1 MIRPLELFLALRYA
15 RARQAGYFVSF
26 NTWLSL
32 IGVAIGV
39 GVLITI
45 LSVMNGFEGQLR
57 DRLLSLSAHAVLTRA
72 DGAALDGTGLAHRAL
87 ALPGVVGAAP
97 FVDEQA
103 LLTHDTQQNAA
114 TLRGIDPTLETSV
127 SSIEGALLS
136 GHLAELVPGS
146 YRVILGRELAFH
158 LGVTVGDEVTVMVPA
173 GEADGELRPRIQVF
187 TVAGIF
193 EVGLEDNDGEL
204 ALAALS
210 DVSALGSSGGAM
222 GLRLKFDA
230 VFEAPARAAAA
241 AQALGPGLR
250 TRDWT
255 VENAGYFRAIRIE
268 KTMMTLILSLVI
280 AVAAFNI
287 VATLVMVVRAK
298 RNDIAILRT
307 LGLEP
312 AGVVA
317 VFVAQ
322 GALIGWLGTL
332 AGAVIGLLLAFNV
345 SAVARFIQWLFHF
358 EIFASDVYYITLIP
372 SHVERADVLLVT
384 AAGLLLTLLA
394 TVYPALSAARVEP
407 ADALRYE

>member
-26 NTWLSL
+26 NTWMSL
-32 IGVAIGV
+32 IGVALGV

-57 DRLLSLSAHAVLTRA
+57 DRLLSLSAHATLSRS
-72 DGAALDGTGLAHRAL
+72 DGGAL
-87 ALPGVVGAAP
+87 AGADLASRARAIPGVIGAAP
-97 FVDEQA
+97 YLDQQA
-103 LLTHDTQQNAA
+103 LLTHGAQMNAA
-114 TLRGIDPTLETSV
+114 TLRGIDPRLEPSV
-127 SSIEGALLS
+127 STIEGALLS
-136 GHLAELVPGS
+136 GSLADLVAGGN
-146 YRVILGRELAFH
+146 RLVLGRELAFH

-173 GEADGELRPRIQVF
+173 GEADGDLTPRIRVF

-193 EVGLEDNDGEL
+193 EVGLEDHDGEL
-204 ALAALS
+204 ALAHLD
-210 DVSALGSSGGAM
+210 DVAVLGSSGGAT
-222 GLRLKFDA
+222 GLRLKFAA

-241 AQALGPGLR
+241 AVTLGPGLLA
-250 TRDWT
+250 RDWT

-268 KTMMTLILSLVI
+268 KTMMTLILGLVI

-287 VATLVMVVRAK
+287 IATLVMVVRAK

-312 AGVVA
+312 GGIVT
-317 VFVAQ
+317 VFLAQ
-322 GALIGWLGTL
+322 GAVIGWLGTL
-332 AGAVIGLLLAFNV
+332 VGAVLGLLLAFNV
-345 SAVARFIQWLFHF
+345 SSVARFIQWLFHF

-372 SHVERADVLLVT
+372 SKVELGDVLVVL
-384 AAGLLLTLLA
+384 AAGLGLTLLA